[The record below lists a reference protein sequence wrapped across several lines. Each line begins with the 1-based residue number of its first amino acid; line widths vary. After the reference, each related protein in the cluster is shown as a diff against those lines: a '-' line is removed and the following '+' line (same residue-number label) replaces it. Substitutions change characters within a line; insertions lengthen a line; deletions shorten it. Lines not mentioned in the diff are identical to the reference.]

1 MFNEAEYQTLWM
13 VYLAA
18 AACCWLVWTQLT
30 RWIGWWFVREPLW
43 VIMAVIL
50 FTPAQ
55 VDPLKPELAPAAIGW
70 LLDFVLGSGGD
81 TGVLLS
87 QLVAV
92 AAGAGDDAGGT
103 GLCRLCLSAAG
114 LALPAWQWRQICR
127 LILIPTLRSSAR
139 T

>member
-50 FTPAQ
+50 FTPAP

-70 LLDFVLGSGGD
+70 LLDFILGSGGD
-81 TGVLLS
+81 TGILLS
-87 QLVAV
+87 QLALVMTL
-92 AAGAGDDAGGT
+92 AALAYAGFVCLRLGWRYRHGSGGKP
-103 GLCRLCLSAAG
+103 AA
-114 LALPAWQWRQICR
+114 
-127 LILIPTLRSSAR
+127 
-139 T
+139 